1 MINLRHNFSPIIVSD
16 HDQDC
21 LKFIVPK
28 YGLQFHSYSNFDS
41 ILVTDI
47 ENQCPDS
54 AQSHLLVIKFSG
66 VYEVC
71 CGMLRLKIEA
81 LIQHNNLGYSLTF
94 DEMCWKMTGFTYLE

>member
-54 AQSHLLVIKFSG
+54 AQSHLLVIKFSASI
-66 VYEVC
+66 
-71 CGMLRLKIEA
+71 R
-81 LIQHNNLGYSLTF
+81 SLLWDFETIWLSENKHIYQCF
-94 DEMCWKMTGFTYLE
+94 YLVPNFSI